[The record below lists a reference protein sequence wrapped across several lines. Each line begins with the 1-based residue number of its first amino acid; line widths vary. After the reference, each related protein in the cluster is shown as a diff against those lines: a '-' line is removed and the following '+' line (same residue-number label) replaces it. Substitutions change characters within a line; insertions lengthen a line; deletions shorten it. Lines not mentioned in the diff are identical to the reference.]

1 MTISEA
7 KHIIATTNS
16 PHLKRDMEKFIRRS
30 MKKGVS
36 LNAERG
42 ASQQSGKLKNI
53 PR

>member
-30 MKKGVS
+30 MKKGVN

-42 ASQQSGKLKNI
+42 ASQQSGKSENKQ
-53 PR
+53 R